1 LNLKT
6 PRKREGEERKKER
19 EAGEELGKLL
29 WTKVFPDPF
38 KKL

>member
-1 LNLKT
+1 LEEKT
-6 PRKREGEERKKER
+6 TERGKEEREK
-19 EAGEELGKLL
+19 LGKLL

>member
-1 LNLKT
+1 MKNKVEGKE
-6 PRKREGEERKKER
+6 KRR
-19 EAGEELGKLL
+19 ELGKLL